1 MRNRTETPGRVT
13 ACCAA
18 FALLLL
24 PPCSA
29 SASDWKVVAGKSW
42 LGFTGSASGTAFDGR
57 FSRWD
62 ARITFDPDKP
72 EAGHVTVSVGMA
84 SAATGDKEKDQ
95 TLPQAAWFDAKSF
108 PQATLTVQSF
118 RAKGGHNYD
127 AIGTFALRNVSKAI
141 VMPTTIEV
149 SGNTLHA
156 TGHLDLLRTDY
167 GVGAGT
173 GAQWVALEVVA
184 AFDVTAERLP

>member
-1 MRNRTETPGRVT
+1 MRNRIETPGRVT
-13 ACCAA
+13 ACYVALTL
-18 FALLLL
+18 LLLL
-24 PPCSA
+24 PGVA
-29 SASDWKVVAGKSW
+29 TASDWKVVAGKSW
-42 LGFTGSASGTAFDGR
+42 LGFTGSASGTPFDGR

-72 EAGHVTVSVGMA
+72 EAGHVTVSVDMA

-108 PQATLTVQSF
+108 PRAVLEVQSF
-118 RAKGGHNYD
+118 QAKGGRDYD
-127 AIGTFALRNVSKAI
+127 AIGTLALRNVSKAI

-149 SGNTLHA
+149 SGNILHA

-167 GVGAGT
+167 GVGEGT
-173 GAQWVALEVVA
+173 SAQWVALDVTA
-184 AFDVTAERLP
+184 TFDVTAERLP

>member
-1 MRNRTETPGRVT
+1 VRNRTETPGRVT
-13 ACCAA
+13 VCCVA

-24 PPCSA
+24 PPGAA
-29 SASDWKVVAGKSW
+29 SASDWKIVADKSW
-42 LGFTGSASGTAFDGR
+42 LGFTGSASGAPFDGR

-72 EAGHVTVSVGMA
+72 EAGHVTVSVDVA
-84 SAATGDKEKDQ
+84 SATTGDKEKDQ
-95 TLPQAAWFDAKSF
+95 TLPQEAWFDAKSF
-108 PQATLTVQSF
+108 PRAILEAQSF
-118 RAKGGHNYD
+118 RAKSGHDYD
-127 AIGTFALRNVSKAI
+127 AIGTLALRNVSKAI

-149 SGNTLHA
+149 SGKTLHA

-167 GVGAGT
+167 GVGGGT

-184 AFDVTAERLP
+184 AFDVTAEQLP

>member
-1 MRNRTETPGRVT
+1 VRNRIESPGRVT
-13 ACCAA
+13 ACCVA
-18 FALLLL
+18 FALLVLV
-24 PPCSA
+24 PGTA
-29 SASDWKVVAGKSW
+29 DASDWKIVAAKSW
-42 LGFTGSASGTAFDGR
+42 LGFAGSASGTPFDGR

-72 EAGHVTVSVGMA
+72 EAGHVTVSVGIA

-95 TLPQAAWFDAKSF
+95 RLPQAAWFDAKSF

>member
-1 MRNRTETPGRVT
+1 VRNRIESPGRVT
-13 ACCAA
+13 ACCVA
-18 FALLLL
+18 FALLVLV
-24 PPCSA
+24 PGTA
-29 SASDWKVVAGKSW
+29 DASDWKIVAAKSW
-42 LGFTGSASGTAFDGR
+42 LGFAGSASGTPFDGR

-72 EAGHVTVSVGMA
+72 EAGHVTVNVDMA

-108 PQATLTVQSF
+108 PRAVLEVQSF
-118 RAKGGHNYD
+118 RAKGGHDYD
-127 AIGTFALRNVSKAI
+127 AIGTLALRNVSKAL
-141 VMPTTIEV
+141 VLPTTIEV

-167 GVGAGT
+167 GVGVGT

>member
-1 MRNRTETPGRVT
+1 VRNRFETPGRVT
-13 ACCAA
+13 ACCFA

-24 PPCSA
+24 VPGTA
-29 SASDWKVVAGKSW
+29 DASDWKIVAAKSW
-42 LGFTGSASGTAFDGR
+42 LGFAGSASGTPFDGR

-62 ARITFDPDKP
+62 AGITFDPDKP
-72 EAGHVTVSVGMA
+72 EAGHVTVSVDMA

-95 TLPQAAWFDAKSF
+95 TLPRAAWFDAKSF
-108 PQATLTVQSF
+108 PRAVLEVKSF
-118 RAKGGHNYD
+118 RANGGHDYD
-127 AIGTFALRNVSKAI
+127 AIGTLALRNVSKAI
-141 VMPTTIEV
+141 VMPTMIEV

-156 TGHLDLLRTDY
+156 TGHLDLMRTDY

-184 AFDVTAERLP
+184 AFDVTAERLH